1 MYKDTDH
8 IIAQGA
14 EAVCLFV
21 VKKVQFL
28 GKECVLKR
36 RLPKLFRH
44 TDLDQSL
51 TRSRMVAEC
60 RSTYKLRK
68 EGVYVPVIYLVDFLK
83 RETIY
88 EYVQGDTVNFSISN
102 STFNSYHLIGENIA
116 LMHNANIIH
125 GDLTTK
131 NMIMTNDGLLCIIDF
146 GLSFFSTISE
156 DKAVDLYVLE
166 RCLTPSE
173 FEKVLNS
180 YKSVVFES
188 DEIIRKLEE
197 VRLRGR
203 KRDLTG

>member
-14 EAVCLFV
+14 EAV

-36 RLPKLFRH
+36 RLAKLFRH
-44 TDLDQSL
+44 TDLDQNL

-88 EYVQGDTVNFSISN
+88 EYVQGDTVNLAISN

-166 RCLTPSE
+166 RCLTPL
-173 FEKVLNS
+173 EKVLNS

>member
-8 IIAQGA
+8 VIAQGA
-14 EAVCLFV
+14 EAV
-21 VKKVQFL
+21 VKKVEFL

-36 RLPKLFRH
+36 RLVKSFRH

-88 EYVQGDTVNFSISN
+88 EYVPGDTVNSLISN
-102 STFNSYHLIGENIA
+102 SSFNSYDLIGESIA
-116 LMHNANIIH
+116 MMHNANIIH

-131 NMIMTNDGLLCIIDF
+131 NMIMTNDGLLCILDF
-146 GLSFFSTISE
+146 GLSFFSTLSE

-166 RCLTPSE
+166 RCLNPSQ
-173 FEKVLNS
+173 FEEVLNS
-180 YKSVVFES
+180 YKSVVS
-188 DEIIRKLEE
+188 DPDEIIRKLDE